1 MLKIYKSVLMY
12 RTNMRKKFEL
22 FCIQI
27 ILFNKAI
34 LSTKRQRLQFN
45 QPLINYIIIIIIEYY
60 SKKLEKKSRSYA

>member
-1 MLKIYKSVLMY
+1 MY

-45 QPLINYIIIIIIEYY
+45 QPLINYIIIIIEYY